1 MSTFKEFLKTW
12 TERQPKGTVVDTFLL
27 YVHGHGAQVLGEQCL
42 LTNKW
47 TAIPLRELV
56 NLVAEHIRP
65 NRYYVIMD
73 CCSNKKSAD
82 EKAETRVKK
91 ALNVERP
98 ENFSDRVV
106 TINAAA
112 EGFNASAE
120 TGKTLTSALVSVLE
134 RAEDGVPMREIQDRL
149 REEQMK
155 QGSDNFP
162 IVVVPPNLVDELF
175 PF

>member
-1 MSTFKEFLKTW
+1 
-12 TERQPKGTVVDTFLL
+12 
-27 YVHGHGAQVLGEQCL
+27 
-42 LTNKW
+42 
-47 TAIPLRELV
+47 
-56 NLVAEHIRP
+56 
-65 NRYYVIMD
+65 MD
-73 CCSNKKSAD
+73 CCSNKKTAD
-82 EKAETRVKK
+82 KKAEARVKK

-98 ENFSDRVV
+98 ENFSDKIV

-112 EGFNASAE
+112 EGYTASAE

-134 RAEDGVPMREIQDRL
+134 RGEGGIPMRELQDRL

-162 IVVVPPNLVDELF
+162 IVDVPLNLVDELF

>member
-1 MSTFKEFLKTW
+1 M
-12 TERQPKGTVVDTFLL
+12 DTFLL
-27 YVHGHGAQVLGEQCL
+27 YVHGHGIRVLGEQCL
-42 LTNKW
+42 FTNKW

-56 NLVAEHIRP
+56 NLIAEYVRP

-73 CCSNKKSAD
+73 CCSNKKIVD
-82 EKAETRVKK
+82 EKAKKRVEE
-91 ALNVERP
+91 AMNVERP
-98 ENFSDRVV
+98 ENFSDKIV

-112 EGFNASAE
+112 EGYTASAE

-134 RAEDGVPMREIQDRL
+134 ESLRRGEGGVPMRELQDRL

-155 QGSDNFP
+155 QWSPNFP
-162 IVVVPPNLVDELF
+162 IVDTPLKLVHQLF